1 MGDPNGMAKDANGFG
16 AALKAGEALTTFTSV
31 LTRAAPALGPSAEA
45 ARTHLMSAMGSARP
59 WGEFLDRR
67 KFVPPSSAGELRE
80 RLVDNLTYYS
90 ANYVLCFLVVSTL
103 SILIHPVSFL
113 AVLLVAALY
122 IWLFLTNAENV
133 QLGPLALPKH
143 AKVPAF
149 SILAALVLY
158 ISNAVSA
165 LGSWALFAVLF
176 SFAHAGAR
184 ISAKE
189 PDFESPVEP
198 V

>member
-1 MGDPNGMAKDANGFG
+1 MAEANGMKDANGFS
-16 AALKAGEALTTFTSV
+16 AALKAGEALTSLTGV
-31 LTRAAPALGPSAEA
+31 LTRAAPALGPSAET
-45 ARTHLMSAMGSARP
+45 ARAHLMGAMGSARP

-67 KFVPPSSAGELRE
+67 KFIPPSNAGELRE

-90 ANYVLCFLVVSTL
+90 ANYVLCFLLVSTL
-103 SILIHPVSFL
+103 SILIHPLSFL
-113 AVLLVAALY
+113 AVVLVGALY
-122 IWLFLTNAENV
+122 IWLFLTNAEHV
-133 QLGPLALPKH
+133 QLGPSN
-143 AKVPAF
+143 VPAKAKLPVF
-149 SILAALVLY
+149 SLLAAFILY
-158 ISNAVSA
+158 MSNAVAA